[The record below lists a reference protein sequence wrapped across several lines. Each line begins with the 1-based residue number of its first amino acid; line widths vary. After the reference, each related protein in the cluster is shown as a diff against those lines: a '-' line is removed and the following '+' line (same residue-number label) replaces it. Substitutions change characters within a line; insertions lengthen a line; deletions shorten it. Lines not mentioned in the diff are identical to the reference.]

1 MTEPSTAG
9 MRKAVLDDDQRD
21 IGVPM
26 LLHTAASLARDV
38 DPGRFSTAGYL
49 HQAALG
55 RRLLETGDL
64 DGEPTGAHLLSLNFH
79 EIPPACR
86 DEAADRVRRA
96 AALGEPYD
104 PDDGIDGLR
113 VMVAFYDAD
122 RDTGLFAARL
132 CRELGVR
139 AYFFP
144 VDATT
149 LETGPRLTDDDL
161 ATIAE
166 HHELCFHTA
175 THRSAR
181 EITPANQEREV
192 AAPIERLTRAAGRPP
207 RLAAWRG
214 GARFDAGTLGDQLV
228 RDLGVRHLVS
238 NWSIEPVG

>member
-1 MTEPSTAG
+1 
-9 MRKAVLDDDQRD
+9 MRKAVLEDDQRD
-21 IGVPM
+21 VGVPM
-26 LLHTAASLARDV
+26 LLHTAASLGQDV

-64 DGEPTGAHLLSLNFH
+64 DGEQTGARLLSLNFH
-79 EIPPACR
+79 EIPLACR
-86 DEAADRVRRA
+86 DEAAERVRRVA
-96 AALGEPYD
+96 TLGKPYD
-104 PDDGIDGLR
+104 PDEDVEDLR

-122 RDTGLFAARL
+122 RETGLFADRL

-149 LETGPRLTDDDL
+149 LETGPRLADDDL

-192 AAPIERLTRAAGRPP
+192 VAPIERMARAAGRPP

-214 GARFDAGTLGDQLV
+214 GARFDSGTLGDRML

-238 NWSIEPVG
+238 NWSIERID

>member
-1 MTEPSTAG
+1 
-9 MRKAVLDDDQRD
+9 MRKAIFEDDQSD

-26 LLHTAASLARDV
+26 LLHTAASLAQDP
-38 DPGRFSTAGYL
+38 DPGRFGTAGYL

-64 DGEPTGAHLLSLNFH
+64 DGEQGAAPLLSLNFH
-79 EIPPACR
+79 AIPPDCR
-86 DEAADRVRRA
+86 PEAENRIRRA
-96 AALGEPYD
+96 TTLGEPFD
-104 PDDGIDGLR
+104 PDGPDDGVDGLR

-122 RDTGLFAARL
+122 RDTGLFADRL

-144 VDATT
+144 VEVTS

-161 ATIAE
+161 TSIAE

-181 EITPANQEREV
+181 EITPGNSATEV
-192 AAPIERLTRAAGRPP
+192 TAPVERLTRAAGRPP

-214 GARFDAGTLGDQLV
+214 GARFHAGTLGDQML